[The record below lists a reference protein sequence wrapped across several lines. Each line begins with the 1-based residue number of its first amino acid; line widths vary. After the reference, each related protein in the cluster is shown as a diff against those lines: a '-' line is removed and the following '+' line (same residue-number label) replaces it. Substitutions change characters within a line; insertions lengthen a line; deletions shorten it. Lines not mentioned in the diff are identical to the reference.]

1 MSSVLQV
8 DSPNLP
14 ITKFVPIR
22 SMCYYDVSLNH
33 DVLIPFTY
41 NDGVLDIKIQDGTS
55 NLIETG
61 NYYDNNGWNWRMV
74 KMMGGDG
81 LVTSLGSNFSVWL
94 SNYVYYESEEIDSYF
109 TLVTNPVMTRVQQVV
124 QQGQYAGCNASGHGP
139 LNSQYAIR
147 FSTEPPTSDDYI
159 IAGDSNNSFFAAW
172 VFKTP
177 ITVSYIYNGSNRYVT
192 LTTQFQNPNY
202 Y

>member
-22 SMCYYDVSLNH
+22 SMCYYDISLNH
-33 DVLIPFTY
+33 DVLIPFSY
-41 NDGVLDIKIQDGTS
+41 NEGVLDIHVQDGAQYMIDNGDS
-55 NLIETG
+55 
-61 NYYDNNGWNWRMV
+61 YDGARGYSWRMV

-81 LVTSLGSNFSVWL
+81 LVTSLGTNFTSWL
-94 SNYVYYESEEIDSYF
+94 SNWIGNVVTPF

-124 QQGQYAGCNASGHGP
+124 QAPNENCNYTPAP

-147 FSTEPPTSDDYI
+147 FSTEPPMSDDYI
-159 IAGDSNNSFFAAW
+159 IAGNSNNNFYSSW

-177 ITVSYIYNGSNRYVT
+177 ITVEFSYDGSNLPSYAT
-192 LTTQFQNPNY
+192 LSTQFQNPNY

>member
-1 MSSVLQV
+1 MSSVLQT
-8 DSPNLP
+8 DLPNLP

-22 SMCYYDVSLNH
+22 SMSYYDTLIDHV
-33 DVLIPFTY
+33 VLIPFSY
-41 NDGVLDIKIQDGTS
+41 DEGVLDIHVQDGVQTMIDNGDS
-55 NLIETG
+55 
-61 NYYDNNGWNWRMV
+61 YDGARGWNWRMV

-81 LVTSLGSNFSVWL
+81 LVTSLGDNFTSWL
-94 SNYVYYESEEIDSYF
+94 SNWIGDVVTPF
-109 TLVTNPVMTRVQQVV
+109 TLVTNPVMTRVQQCV
-124 QQGQYAGCNASGHGP
+124 QKNGNGP

-159 IAGDSNNSFFAAW
+159 IDGNSNNNFFSSW

-177 ITVSYIYNGSNRYVT
+177 ITVEFTFDGSNVPSYAT
-192 LTTQFQNPNY
+192 LSTQFQNPNY